1 MSITRIALPGTTV
14 ACGSVRVPP
23 KTAHH
28 ARVARVAVGEV
39 IELLDLA
46 GGVGIGRLARWE
58 GGACWIEVERVEH
71 GRGEP
76 PASLVLGLG
85 ILHTSAFDWAVEK
98 ATEMGATAVV
108 PVVSDLVQGG
118 RHGARVERW
127 RRIAAAAVAQCGRSR
142 APAVSQPQRLADFVV
157 SARGSRLIADP
168 AAPPPEWLEV
178 GGDGMTL
185 LVGPEG
191 GFTDEER
198 TAILASGFAGLPLG
212 PRTLRAETA
221 SIVALGLAQKLAGW
235 LG

>member
-1 MSITRIALPGTTV
+1 
-14 ACGSVRVPP
+14 
-23 KTAHH
+23 
-28 ARVARVAVGEV
+28 
-39 IELLDLA
+39 
-46 GGVGIGRLARWE
+46 
-58 GGACWIEVERVEH
+58 VEH